1 MVIAGY
7 CPRIARIQIHLSD
20 NADNLNIS
28 ATNVTKNEQLETSG
42 EPIRGGLYDPR
53 MGAIINNCKCSTCQ
67 HKPEKCPGHFGIYD
81 LQSYVVSQPVA
92 QDDIIKWL
100 KVVCLKCGTLLIDL
114 NKLKGIPNSKKL
126 QTASSQGTTAK
137 CPVCGEK
144 HPTIKPNAES
154 IFYVDVMRGEYSTPD
169 VMKMPDIWSVLQK
182 ISDETCLAM
191 GRSIESHPRK
201 YYFNKMLIPPITIR
215 PVTKTGNGSKQ
226 RQSPLNEFIKQ
237 IMRKAMLSLPTQD
250 KKDENHLFINKCIYD
265 MIRAGSLKKG
275 ETRTA
280 NIIGGQLNNALLKSW
295 SGKTGRI
302 RNQLLGHRSLN
313 TARITISGN
322 AGIRTEQLGVP
333 LYVANTLQIPETV
346 RHYNIEK
353 LMEYVINGKC
363 SKIKKQADS
372 GVDNPIFKSINSVN
386 KDSIILEYGDVV
398 YRDLMD
404 GDDIVF
410 NRQPSLMGSSMSA
423 LKAVIAS
430 SSEQNTFEM
439 NVGACIWYNADFDGD
454 QMTAKGLTSLLAIAE
469 ARILTAASNWLL
481 SGQLAVSTS
490 GQVQDAVV
498 GSALLTQDDVVL
510 DKLHAMR
517 LFAKT
522 GIIDINFD
530 KPTYTGREIISML
543 LKRTPVT
550 YRGKAAFYNSAYES
564 FIPYKQTDTDVIIEK
579 GIIKSGV
586 IDKATIGQN
595 SHGGIFHLIALIFGP
610 QTALDV
616 VYEYQQIIMAYLY
629 MRGFTMSLSDLIIK
643 PKTKD
648 VIDRTISDKMAK
660 STLYANKLVKGQI
673 YPPMG
678 VSIMDHYESQQLRIL
693 GGESDILG
701 PILSDIDKKNNGL
714 YQMIIYGAK
723 GKPNHM
729 VEMMGTRGSVTLE
742 GRRMPLNFSF
752 WRSSSYY
759 PRFALNPQ
767 SRGFVRESLV
777 DGLTPTGITF
787 AAQSSR
793 QQLVQKSQSTSLTGS
808 NQRKHVKNM
817 DNTITNN
824 LYQTHKSQMMIQ
836 LLYGE
841 DGFAPQYLIR
851 QTLDSVFMSN
861 ADITTKYLYTAK
873 DKKHQPVFDRWLT
886 HIIDDRDEFRQT
898 MTVLDMTNLQ
908 YKGYT
913 NKIMSVI
920 YMDHVIDTY
929 FNDGSKPMVRN
940 EKDLV
945 ANTEIVD
952 EFIETLPYI
961 YTNHIQRERRLPLPK
976 HLTTAIK
983 LTQMLLR
990 LRLNPLQLQYTTVAL
1005 LDQMTRDLTTMLM
1018 SKLIP
1023 AGTCVGILAAQYLG
1037 EPMTQAML
1045 DAVHGASSGARA
1057 GLEANKEILGAR
1069 YATPY
1074 TDGMVIRLSD
1084 ATIASDKS
1092 KVDDLANRLKRVKLT
1107 DIYKSWQ
1114 IFLED
1119 LGNPVHTKYKH
1130 EKKWLQE
1137 FIKTHPTSGGSS
1149 VGTISRWVI
1158 RVELDKKMMIYKS
1171 ISVETIIEALYR
1183 THPKIYIA
1191 YTTEKDKDVVVRI
1204 YLMESL
1210 YANES
1215 NVANFIHTVFLH
1227 RVLNTTIRGISNIL
1241 ETTVQPYQSYRSVVH
1256 DKQSSKYGA
1265 LDIKTEYLIKTVGED
1280 IRGITSAMAI
1290 SDADDNPIKYIDM
1303 NSLQI
1308 TTVMSTL
1315 EIFGIEAARMRVV
1328 EQLIATLE
1336 GKHPEY
1342 HHLSVYADIITWSG
1356 TVKSIERGIYQEKNK
1371 TLPAM
1376 SGYGAGKTIISA
1388 ALQGVDES
1396 TDNVSAPILL
1406 GTIPKI
1412 GTNYN
1417 NYLMDEAVIMEQ
1429 SQNVVDMIL
1438 G

>member
-20 NADNLNIS
+20 NTDNQNIS

-100 KVVCLKCGTLLIDL
+100 KVVCLKCGTLLTDL
-114 NKLKGIPNSKKL
+114 NKLKGVPNSRKL

-154 IFYVDVMRGEYSTPD
+154 IFYVDVMRGEYASPE
-169 VMKMPDIWSVLQK
+169 VMKMADIWHVLQK
-182 ISDETCLAM
+182 ISDESCIAM

-201 YYFNKMLIPPITIR
+201 YYFNKMIVPPITIR

-275 ETRTA
+275 ETRTQ

-363 SKIKKQADS
+363 SKIKKHSDS
-372 GVDNPIFKSINSVN
+372 GISHSADDAIFKSINSVN

-430 SSEQNTFEM
+430 SPEQNTFEM

-454 QMTAKGLTSLLAIAE
+454 QMTAKALASLLAIAE

-481 SGQLAVSTS
+481 SGQLAVATS

-498 GSALLTQDDVVL
+498 GSALLTQDGVVL
-510 DKLHAMR
+510 DKLHTMR

-522 GIIDINFD
+522 GITDINFD
-530 KPTYTGREIISML
+530 QPTYTGREIISLL

-550 YRGKAAFYNSAYES
+550 YRGKAAFYNASYAS
-564 FIPYKQTDTDVIIEK
+564 FIPYKQTDIDVVIEK
-579 GIIKSGV
+579 GEIKSGV

-616 VYEYQQIIMAYLY
+616 VYQYQQIIMAYLY

-643 PKTKD
+643 PETKD

-678 VSIMDHYESQQLRIL
+678 VSIMDHYETQQLRIL

-701 PILSDIDKKNNGL
+701 PILSDIDKGNNGL

-742 GRRMPLNFSF
+742 GKRMPLNFSF

-759 PRFALNPQ
+759 PRFALNSQ

-777 DGLTPTGITF
+777 VGLTPPGITF

-851 QTLDSVFMSN
+851 QTLDSVFMSDD
-861 ADITTKYLYTAK
+861 DIRSKYLYTAK
-873 DKKHQPVFDRWLT
+873 DKKHQSVFDAWMANIL
-886 HIIDDRDEFRQT
+886 DDRDEFRKT
-898 MTVLDMTNLQ
+898 MNVLDMTNLQ

-920 YMDHVIDTY
+920 YTDHVIDTY
-929 FNDGSKPMVRN
+929 FNDGSKPLTRN

-945 ANTEIVD
+945 TNVNMVA
-952 EFIETLPYI
+952 EFIDTLPYI
-961 YTNHIQRERRLPLPK
+961 YTNHIQRKRRIELPK
-976 HLTTAIK
+976 YLTTAIR

-990 LRLNPLQLQYTTVAL
+990 LRLNPIQLQYTTIAL
-1005 LDQMTRDLTTMLM
+1005 LDQMTNDLTIMIM

-1023 AGTCVGILAAQYLG
+1023 GGSCVGILAAQYLG

-1074 TDGMVIRLSD
+1074 TDGMIIRLAD
-1084 ATIASDKS
+1084 VTVASDKS

-1119 LGNPVHTKYKH
+1119 LGDPVHPKYKH
-1130 EKKWLQE
+1130 EKTWLQT
-1137 FIKTHPTSGGSS
+1137 FIRTHPSDSGSS
-1149 VGTISRWVI
+1149 IGTISRWVI

-1171 ISVETIIEALYR
+1171 ISVETIVEALYR
-1183 THPKIYIA
+1183 SHSKIYIA

-1204 YLMESL
+1204 YLMEAL

-1241 ETTVQPYQSYRSVVH
+1241 ETTVQPYQSHRINPSN
-1256 DKQSSKYGA
+1256 GA
-1265 LDIKTEYLIKTVGED
+1265 MDIKTEYLIKTVGED
-1280 IRGITSAMAI
+1280 IRGITSTIAI
-1290 SDADDNPIKYIDM
+1290 AHDDNPIKHIDID
-1303 NSLQI
+1303 SLQI
-1308 TTVMSTL
+1308 ATVMSTL
-1315 EIFGIEAARMRVV
+1315 EIFGIEAARMRVI

-1356 TVKSIERGIYQEKNK
+1356 AVKSIERGIYQEKNK